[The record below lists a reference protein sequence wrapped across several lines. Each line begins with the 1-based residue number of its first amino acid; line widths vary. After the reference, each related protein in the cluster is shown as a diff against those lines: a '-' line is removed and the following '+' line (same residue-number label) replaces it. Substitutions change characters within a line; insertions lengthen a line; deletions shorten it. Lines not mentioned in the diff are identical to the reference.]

1 MDRIT
6 LGAIDIGSNAIRLL
20 INYVEH
26 SSSGKVTFK
35 KAAFIRVPIRL
46 GEDVFTTGQ
55 IGEKKRAK
63 LLEAMRSFASL
74 MRTFS
79 VKGYR
84 ACATSAMREAANSAE
99 VVAEIAQQSGIN
111 IEIITG
117 REEAETIFNSG
128 GASNLMERDG
138 SYIYVDVG
146 GGSTEVTIYSNHK
159 RVISDSF
166 PIGTVRTISDAVD
179 KESPERFKRWL
190 EERARP
196 LKPVAIIGSGGNIN
210 KVYKLLNKREG
221 DSINYVELKILYN
234 QIKDMSYDERVRNM
248 GLNLYRA
255 DVIEPAMKIFLTVAK
270 SCRINEILVPRVG
283 LGDGIIQQ
291 LYKQTLK
298 DK

>member
-1 MDRIT
+1 MERTT
-6 LGAIDIGSNAIRLL
+6 LGAIDIGSNAIRLF

-46 GEDVFTTGQ
+46 GEDVFTQGY
-55 IGEKKRAK
+55 IGEKKLTK
-63 LLEAMRSFASL
+63 LIEAMKSFMGL

-79 VKGYR
+79 VKSYR
-84 ACATSAMREAANSAE
+84 ACATSAMREASNGAE
-99 VVAEIAQQSGIN
+99 VVAQIAECSGIN

-117 REEAETIFNSG
+117 QEEAETIFNSG
-128 GASNLMERDG
+128 GAANLMGRDG

-146 GGSTEVTIYSNHK
+146 GGSTEITIYSNHK
-159 RVISDSF
+159 RVISESF
-166 PIGTVRTISDAVD
+166 PLGTVRTISDAVD
-179 KESPERFKRWL
+179 KATPERFKKWL
-190 EERARP
+190 EDEARP
-196 LKPVAIIGSGGNIN
+196 LKPIAIIGSGGNIN
-210 KVYKLLNKREG
+210 KVYKLLGKHEG

-270 SCRINEILVPRVG
+270 ACRINEILVPRVG

-291 LYKQTLK
+291 LYAKMEQK
-298 DK
+298 